1 MKLSTK
7 SEYACLALIDLS
19 ENYGA
24 GYIKIEDICQR
35 QDLPRKYI
43 EQILLSLKREGY
55 VKSRR
60 GADGGYMLAKEP
72 AQISLA
78 EIVRHMDG
86 ALAPVNS
93 VSKYFYECTPL
104 EKNDALIKVFREI
117 RDYTSDKMENTT
129 FADLIRE

>member
-35 QDLPRKYI
+35 QGLPRKYI
-43 EQILLSLKREGY
+43 EQILLSLKKAGY
-55 VKSRR
+55 LKSRR
-60 GADGGYMLAKEP
+60 GADGGYMLSRKPDE
-72 AQISLA
+72 ISLA
-78 EIVRHMDG
+78 EIVRLMDG

-93 VSKYFYECTPL
+93 VSVYFYENTPL
-104 EKNDALIKVFREI
+104 EKNEALIKVFRDI
-117 RDYTSDKMENTT
+117 RDYTADKMENTN
-129 FADLIRE
+129 FSQLISV